1 MQMLPLKA
9 NMLKNEWNGTYYT
22 CSGKNT
28 VWSTS
33 LDGIQHQIQ
42 ELQDMHMWHVQSRK
56 ERAVIMEMTNELFCI
71 LNNDAP
77 EKKNTCRSTQG
88 PNLMCFGLGN
98 ISSFFSRIHTAK
110 YFINIS
116 ENIES
121 EQKWHPATTVSSTLI
136 STARIAM
143 KTILYYRWN
152 FHFVEDYYIDRII

>member
-1 MQMLPLKA
+1 
-9 NMLKNEWNGTYYT
+9 
-22 CSGKNT
+22 
-28 VWSTS
+28 
-33 LDGIQHQIQ
+33 
-42 ELQDMHMWHVQSRK
+42 
-56 ERAVIMEMTNELFCI
+56 MEMTNESFCI

-143 KTILYYRWN
+143 KTILYYR
-152 FHFVEDYYIDRII
+152 